1 MSRPLCN
8 HYAALLSSS
17 SAAAAAAS
25 GRDGARVSGA
35 VHGLVLRTLPHP
47 PPTYLLN
54 HLLAAYARS
63 GRLPLARRLFDAMP
77 DPNLF
82 TRNALLSALARARLL
97 PDMERL
103 FASMPERDAV
113 SYNALIAGFS
123 GAGAPARAARAYQA
137 LLREEAVVD
146 GARVRPSR
154 ITMSGMVMAASA
166 LGDRA
171 LGRQVHCQI
180 LRLGFGAYAF
190 TGSPLVDMYAK
201 MGLIGDAKRVFD
213 EMEGKNVV
221 MYNTMITG
229 LLRCKMVEEAR
240 GVFEA
245 MVDRDSITW
254 TTMVTGLT
262 QNGLQSEALDVF
274 RRMSAEGVGIDQY
287 TFGSILTAC
296 GALAASEEG
305 KQIHAYTIR
314 TLYDDNIFV
323 GSALVDMYSKC
334 RSIRSAEAV
343 FRRMTCKNIISWT
356 AMIVGYGQN
365 GCGEEAVRVFSE
377 MQRDGIKP
385 DDFTLGSVISS
396 CANLASLEEGA
407 QFHCMALVSGL
418 RPYITVS
425 NALVTLYGKC
435 GSIEDAHRLFDEMP
449 FHDQVSWTALVSGY
463 AQFGKAKETMDLF
476 EKMLLK
482 GVKPDGVTFIG
493 VLSACSRSGL
503 VEKGRSYFHSMQK
516 DHGIVPLDDHYT
528 CMIDLYSRSG
538 RLKEAEEF
546 IRQMPRCPD
555 AIGWATLLSACR
567 LRGDMDIGKWAAE
580 NLLKTDPQNPASYVL
595 LCSMHASKGEWSE
608 VAQLRCG
615 MRDRQVKKEPGCSWI
630 KYKNKVHIFSADDQS
645 HPFSGTIYEKLQWLN
660 SKMLEEGYKP
670 DVSSVLHD
678 VADAEKVHMLSNH
691 SEKLAIA
698 FGLIFVPE
706 EMPIRVVKNLRV
718 CVDCHNATK
727 FISKI
732 TGRDILVRD
741 AVRFHKFSNGICSCG
756 DFW

>member
-1 MSRPLCN
+1 MGSRQLCDQ
-8 HYAALLSSS
+8 YASHL
-17 SAAAAAAS
+17 AAAAHAG
-25 GRDGARVSGA
+25 GRQGAILTAA
-35 VHGLVLRTLPHP
+35 VHALILRTLPHP
-47 PPTYLLN
+47 SPTYLLN
-54 HLLAAYARS
+54 TLLTAYASS
-63 GRLPLARRLFDAMP
+63 GLLPHARRVFDAMP
-77 DPNLF
+77 GRNLV
-82 TRNALLSALARARLL
+82 TGNSLLSALARAGLVR
-97 PDMERL
+97 DMERL
-103 FASMPERDAV
+103 FTSLPQRDAV
-113 SYNALIAGFS
+113 SYNALLAGFS
-123 GAGAPARAARAYQA
+123 RAGAHARAAGAYVA
-137 LLREEAVVD
+137 LLRDEA
-146 GARVRPSR
+146 GVRPSR
-154 ITMSGMVMAASA
+154 ITMSGVVMVASA

-201 MGLIGDAKRVFD
+201 VGPIGDARRVFD

-221 MYNTMITG
+221 MCNTMITG
-229 LLRCKMVEEAR
+229 LLRCKMVAEAR
-240 GVFEA
+240 ALFEA
-245 MVDRDSITW
+245 IEERDSITW

-262 QNGLQSEALDVF
+262 QNGLESEALDVF
-274 RRMSAEGVGIDQY
+274 RRMRAEGVGIDQY

-296 GALAASEEG
+296 GALAALEEG
-305 KQIHAYTIR
+305 KQIHAYITR
-314 TLYDDNIFV
+314 TCYEDNVFV

-334 RSIRSAEAV
+334 RSVRLAEAV
-343 FRRMTCKNIISWT
+343 FRRMMWKNIISWT

-407 QFHCMALVSGL
+407 QFHCLALVSGL
-418 RPYITVS
+418 RPYVTVS

-435 GSIEDAHRLFDEMP
+435 GSIEDAHRLFDEMS
-449 FHDQVSWTALVSGY
+449 FHDQVSWTALVMGY
-463 AQFGKAKETMDLF
+463 AQFGKAKETIDLF
-476 EKMLLK
+476 EKMLSK

-503 VEKGRSYFHSMQK
+503 VDKGRSYFHSMQQ
-516 DHGIVPLDDHYT
+516 DHDIVPLDDHYT

-538 RLKEAEEF
+538 WLKQAEEF
-546 IRQMPRCPD
+546 IKQMPRCPD
-555 AIGWATLLSACR
+555 AFGWATLLSACR
-567 LRGDMDIGKWAAE
+567 LRGDMEIGKWAAE
-580 NLLKTDPQNPASYVL
+580 NLLKLDPQNPASYVL
-595 LCSMHASKGEWSE
+595 LCSMHASKGEWND
-608 VAQLRCG
+608 VAKLRRG

-645 HPFSGTIYEKLQWLN
+645 HPFSRTIYEKLQWLN
-660 SKMLEEGYKP
+660 SKMVEEGYKP

-678 VADAEKVHMLSNH
+678 VADAEKVHMLSHH

-698 FGLIFVPE
+698 FGLIFVPP
-706 EMPIRVVKNLRV
+706 EMPIRIVKNLRV

>member
-17 SAAAAAAS
+17 AAAG
-25 GRDGARVSGA
+25 GRDGARVPGA
-35 VHGLVLRTLPHP
+35 VHCLVLRTLPHP
-47 PPTYLLN
+47 PPTYVLN
-54 HLLAAYARS
+54 HLLTAYARS

-82 TRNALLSALARARLL
+82 IRNALLSALAHARLL
-97 PDMERL
+97 PDMDRL
-103 FASMPERDAV
+103 FASMPQRDAV

-123 GAGAPARAARAYQA
+123 GAGAPARAAGAYRA

-180 LRLGFGAYAF
+180 MRLGFGAYAF
-190 TGSPLVDMYAK
+190 TWSPLVDMYAK

-213 EMEGKNVV
+213 EMVVKNVV

-229 LLRCKMVEEAR
+229 LLWCKMVEEAR

-274 RRMSAEGVGIDQY
+274 RRMRAEGVGIDQY

-314 TLYDDNIFV
+314 TLYDGNIFV

-334 RSIRSAEAV
+334 RSIRLAEAV

-377 MQRDGIKP
+377 MQTDGIKP
-385 DDFTLGSVISS
+385 NDFTLGSVISS

-418 RPYITVS
+418 RPYITVCS
-425 NALVTLYGKC
+425 ALVTLYGKC

-449 FHDQVSWTALVSGY
+449 FHDQVSYTALVSGY
-463 AQFGKAKETMDLF
+463 AQFGKAKETIDLF

-482 GVKPDGVTFIG
+482 GVKPNGVTFIG

-503 VEKGRSYFHSMQK
+503 VEKGRSYFHSMQQ
-516 DHGIVPLDDHYT
+516 DHGIVLLDDHYT

-567 LRGDMDIGKWAAE
+567 LRGDMEIGKWAAE

-608 VAQLRCG
+608 VALLRRG

-630 KYKNKVHIFSADDQS
+630 KYKNRVHIFSADDQS

-660 SKMLEEGYKP
+660 SKMAEEGYKP

-706 EMPIRVVKNLRV
+706 EMLIRVVKNLRV

>member
-1 MSRPLCN
+1 MNHPLCN
-8 HYAALLSSS
+8 HYAALLSS
-17 SAAAAAAS
+17 AAGG
-25 GRDGARVSGA
+25 GRSGARVAGA
-35 VHGLVLRTLPHP
+35 VHCLILRTLPHP
-47 PPTYLLN
+47 PPVHLLN
-54 HLLAAYARS
+54 HLLTAYGKAGRPAR
-63 GRLPLARRLFDAMP
+63 ARRLFDAVP
-77 DPNLF
+77 HPNLF
-82 TRNALLSALARARLL
+82 TYNALLSTLAHARLL
-97 PDMERL
+97 EDMEAL
-103 FASMPERDAV
+103 FASMPERDVV
-113 SYNALIAGFS
+113 SYNALVAGFS
-123 GAGAPARAARAYQA
+123 GAGSPARAAGAYRA
-137 LLREEAVVD
+137 LLREDNANI
-146 GARVRPSR
+146 RPSR
-154 ITMSGMVMAASA
+154 ITMSAMVMAASA

-171 LGRQVHCQI
+171 LGRQFHCQI

-190 TGSPLVDMYAK
+190 VGSPLVDMYAK

-213 EMEGKNVV
+213 ELEGKNVV

-229 LLRCKMVEEAR
+229 LLRCKMVQEAR
-240 GVFEA
+240 QLFEV
-245 MVDRDSITW
+245 MTNRDSITW

-262 QNGLQSEALDVF
+262 QNGLESEALDVF
-274 RRMSAEGVGIDQY
+274 RRMRVQGITIDQY

-296 GALAASEEG
+296 GALSALEQS
-305 KQIHAYTIR
+305 KQIHTYAIR
-314 TLYDDNIFV
+314 TCYDDNVFV

-334 RSIRSAEAV
+334 RSIRLAETV
-343 FRRMTCKNIISWT
+343 FRRMAFRNIISWT

-365 GCGEEAVRVFSE
+365 GCSEEAVRAFSD
-377 MQRDGIKP
+377 MQRDGIDP
-385 DDFTLGSVISS
+385 DDYTLGSVISS

-407 QFHCMALVSGL
+407 QFHCLALVSGL
-418 RPYITVS
+418 MPYITVS

-435 GSIEDAHRLFDEMP
+435 GSIEDAHRLFDDMS

-463 AQFGKAKETMDLF
+463 AQFGKAKETIDLF
-476 EKMLLK
+476 EKMLSK

-493 VLSACSRSGL
+493 VLSACSRAGF
-503 VEKGRSYFHSMQK
+503 VEKGCSYFYSMQK
-516 DHGIVPLDDHYT
+516 DHGIAPVDDHYT

-538 RLKEAEEF
+538 RLKEAEKF
-546 IRQMPRCPD
+546 IKQMPVRPD
-555 AIGWATLLSACR
+555 AIGWGTLLSACR
-567 LRGDMDIGKWAAE
+567 LRGEMEIGKWAAE
-580 NLLKTDPQNPASYVL
+580 NLLEIDPQNPASYVL
-595 LCSMHASKGEWSE
+595 LCSMHAAKGQWNE
-608 VAQLRCG
+608 VAQLRRG

-645 HPFSGTIYEKLQWLN
+645 HPFSKEIYEKLEWLN

-678 VADAEKVHMLSNH
+678 VAASDKVHMLSHH

-706 EMPIRVVKNLRV
+706 EMPIRIVKNLRV

-741 AVRFHKFSNGICSCG
+741 AVRFHKFSNGVCSCG

>member
-17 SAAAAAAS
+17 AAAG
-25 GRDGARVSGA
+25 GRDGARVPGA
-35 VHGLVLRTLPHP
+35 VHCLVLRTLLHP
-47 PPTYLLN
+47 PPTYVLN
-54 HLLAAYARS
+54 HLLTGYARS

-82 TRNALLSALARARLL
+82 TRNALLSALAHARLL
-97 PDMERL
+97 PDMDRL

-123 GAGAPARAARAYQA
+123 GAGAPARAAEAYRA
-137 LLREEAVVD
+137 LLRKEAVLD
-146 GARVRPSR
+146 GARVGPSR
-154 ITMSGMVMAASA
+154 ITMSGMVMAVSA

-180 LRLGFGAYAF
+180 LWLRFGAYAF

-201 MGLIGDAKRVFD
+201 MGLIGDSKRVFD

-274 RRMSAEGVGIDQY
+274 RRMRAEGVGIDQY

-296 GALAASEEG
+296 GALAASEE
-305 KQIHAYTIR
+305 
-314 TLYDDNIFV
+314 
-323 GSALVDMYSKC
+323 
-334 RSIRSAEAV
+334 EADP
-343 FRRMTCKNIISWT
+343 CLHNQNS
-356 AMIVGYGQN
+356 N

-449 FHDQVSWTALVSGY
+449 FHDQVSYTALVSGY
-463 AQFGKAKETMDLF
+463 AQFGKAKETIDLF

-503 VEKGRSYFHSMQK
+503 VEKGRSYFHSMQQ
-516 DHGIVPLDDHYT
+516 DHGIVPLVDHYT

-567 LRGDMDIGKWAAE
+567 LRGDMEIGKWAAE

-608 VAQLRCG
+608 VALLRRG

-660 SKMLEEGYKP
+660 SKMAEEGYKP

-678 VADAEKVHMLSNH
+678 VADAEKTKGETAFADSSMQFGIKIVHDIYILIDLVYQ
-691 SEKLAIA
+691 SEKAISSVYMA
-698 FGLIFVPE
+698 WRCASKFVE
-706 EMPIRVVKNLRV
+706 RRS
-718 CVDCHNATK
+718 H
-727 FISKI
+727 
-732 TGRDILVRD
+732 
-741 AVRFHKFSNGICSCG
+741 
-756 DFW
+756 